1 VCRDVSPQRQLED
14 QLRRAVLYDDST
26 GLPNRALLVE
36 QLGRALATAE
46 RRPVALLLV
55 DFDRFGRVNE
65 GLGFSTG
72 DAVLKAQAERMMRS
86 ARPRDLVARHGGD
99 LFAHVVVDI
108 ADELDAIAAADRLGR
123 ELSSPV
129 QAGSHAVALTVSIG
143 IAVAPPGV
151 TDPLDLIRTAE
162 VALHRAK
169 DDGGNCFRVF
179 DEGLD
184 RRARERM
191 ELETDLRAA
200 LDSTQ
205 WDLHYQ
211 PIIDARSRAIV
222 SCEALL
228 RWTHPARGAV
238 PPPQVIAVAE
248 ATGLIGPL
256 GSRILARA
264 AQDAA
269 AFEAQGVGVPVGVN
283 VSPSQLAAPG
293 FCDDL
298 RATLAAA
305 QVDADRIVLEV
316 TETVLAAETEAMEAN
331 LHAVR
336 ALGCK
341 VAMDD
346 FGTGYS
352 SLATLRDLPI
362 DVLKL
367 DRTFIT
373 QLLTSPRSAAAVRSV
388 IQLAGSLDLL
398 VVAEGVEDPEQLD
411 ELVMLG
417 CDRVQG
423 WVVAPALPRD
433 EFLGFV
439 RA

>member
-1 VCRDVSPQRQLED
+1 
-14 QLRRAVLYDDST
+14 
-26 GLPNRALLVE
+26 
-36 QLGRALATAE
+36 
-46 RRPVALLLV
+46 VALLLV
-55 DFDRFGRVNE
+55 DLDRFGRVNE
-65 GLGFSTG
+65 ALGFSTG
-72 DAVLKAQAERMMRS
+72 DTVLRALADRLLR
-86 ARPRDLVARHGGD
+86 AAGPRDLVARHGGD

-108 ADELDAIAAADRLGR
+108 ADELDAIAVADRLGR
-123 ELSSPV
+123 ELAAPIT
-129 QAGSHAVALTVSIG
+129 AGGRDLALTASIG
-143 IAVAPPGV
+143 IALAAPGV
-151 TDPLDLIRTAE
+151 VDPLDLIRTAE

-179 DEGLD
+179 DDALD
-184 RRARERM
+184 QRARERM

-200 LDSTQ
+200 LDSEQ

-211 PIIDARSRAIV
+211 PIVDAHSRAIV

-228 RWTHPARGAV
+228 RWTHPVRGSV
-238 PPPQVIAVAE
+238 PPQQVIAVAE

-264 AQDAA
+264 ARDAA
-269 AFEAQGVGVPVGVN
+269 GFDSQGVSLSVSVN
-283 VSPSQLAAPG
+283 VSPSQLGAPG

-305 QVDADRIVLEV
+305 QVAPAQIVLEV

-373 QLLTSPRSAAAVRSV
+373 QLLTSARSAAAVRSV

-398 VVAEGVEDPEQLD
+398 VVAEGVEDAAQLD
-411 ELVMLG
+411 ELVTLG
-417 CDRVQG
+417 CDRAQG
-423 WVVAPALPRD
+423 WVIAPALPRD
-433 EFLGFV
+433 DFLDFV
-439 RA
+439 RVHA